1 MSDTSCA
8 KCGDVKGS
16 CATPATTKTV
26 QNGKGDAPR
35 NISRSFRSNF
45 DSIKW
50 GSSSSKN
57 TSKTTKSSKT
67 AKTAK
72 KKSSR

>member
-1 MSDTSCA
+1 MSDTSCP

-16 CATPATTKTV
+16 CATPATSATV

-35 NISRSFRSNF
+35 NISRSFRNNF
-45 DSIKW
+45 DGIKW
-50 GSSSSKN
+50 GSSSKKTASK
-57 TSKTTKSSKT
+57 SKTV
-67 AKTAK
+67 K